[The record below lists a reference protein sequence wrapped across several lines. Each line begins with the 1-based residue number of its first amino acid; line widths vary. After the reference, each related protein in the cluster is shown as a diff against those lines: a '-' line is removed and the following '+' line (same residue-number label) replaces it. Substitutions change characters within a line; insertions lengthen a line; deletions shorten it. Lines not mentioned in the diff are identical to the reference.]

1 MNIFRCGNGF
11 ESKKCYHGF
20 SSRIAVW
27 NMKCKLWHE
36 AWRSWKWWWSWSTNQ
51 NWLDGETGDS
61 NITWQQICFIQTN
74 VWCWTLILT
83 IRYQISADIV
93 RLKYYINIIQQDTLP
108 NSSEL
113 YLLNIP
119 DWNLF
124 WQIKMIISQLLPLE
138 MGI

>member
-1 MNIFRCGNGF
+1 MVLNLKNVIMDFPAVSQF
-11 ESKKCYHGF
+11 E
-20 SSRIAVW
+20 IW
-27 NMKCKLWHE
+27 NANSDTKHE
-36 AWRSWKWWWSWSTNQ
+36 DHEND
-51 NWLDGETGDS
+51 DGHDQQTKTGWMARQETGDS